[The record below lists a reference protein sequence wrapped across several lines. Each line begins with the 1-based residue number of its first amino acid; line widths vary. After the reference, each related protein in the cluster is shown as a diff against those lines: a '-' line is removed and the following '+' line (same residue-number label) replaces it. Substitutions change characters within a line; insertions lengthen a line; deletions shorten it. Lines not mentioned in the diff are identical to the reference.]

1 MTLRTSVTTLAL
13 GGLLVLSGAT
23 SARAQSP
30 TRDFVRV
37 RDGNLVIGR
46 RPYHF
51 VGANFWFAPY
61 LGAEHGG
68 DRARLVRE
76 LDHLKRMG
84 ITNLRIMASSE
95 GPSAAP
101 QRVHPAIQESPG
113 VYDENLL
120 GGLDFLLDELA
131 KRDMRAV
138 LILGNF
144 FQWTGGFSQY
154 VSWATGTPVPLP
166 ETDGHSWDDFQ
177 NYASTFYT
185 SDSAQTLFERYART
199 LINRR
204 NRISGVYYRDDPTVM
219 SWQLSNEPRGFAQGD
234 AFVRWVNRAGAFVK
248 KNAPRQLVSLGGEG
262 KLAQPVVNTR
272 FEDAS
277 RSPYIDYLTVHIW
290 IENWGWYDPAS
301 PASFDRSVGRAL
313 GYLGDHVAIARAMKK
328 PIVFEEF
335 GVSRD
340 ARDYASTAPTTMRDR
355 FLTIVLEAV
364 QHLAAEGEPVA
375 GANVWSW
382 SGESMPARPGLPWRD
397 GDPLTGDPPHERQ
410 GWYSIYNGDSSTLAI
425 LSDYA
430 RRMDTLTVRPWARRS
445 SEIPERSD
453 ASSATHVFRKGR
465 LQ

>member
-1 MTLRTSVTTLAL
+1 VQGGAL
-13 GGLLVLSGAT
+13 TIGG
-23 SARAQSP
+23 
-30 TRDFVRV
+30 
-37 RDGNLVIGR
+37 

-51 VGANFWFAPY
+51 VGVNFWFAPY
-61 LGAEHGG
+61 LGAERGG

-76 LDHLKRMG
+76 LDHLKQLG

-95 GPSAAP
+95 GPSTSP

-120 GGLDFLLDELA
+120 GGMDFLLAELG

-166 ETDGHSWDDFQ
+166 ETDNHSWDDFQ
-177 NYASTFYT
+177 NYSARFYT
-185 SDSAQTLFERYART
+185 LDSAQTLFERYARA
-199 LINRR
+199 LIGRR
-204 NRISGVYYRDDPTVM
+204 NRITGIAYRDDPTVM

-234 AFVRWVNRAGAFVK
+234 AFVRWVNRAGAVVK
-248 KNAPRQLVSLGGEG
+248 KSAPNQLVSLGGEG

-277 RSPYIDYLTVHIW
+277 RSPFIDYLTVHIW
-290 IENWGWYDPAS
+290 IENWGWFDPAS
-301 PASFDRSVGRAL
+301 SAATFDRSVGRAM
-313 GYLGDHVAIARAMKK
+313 GYLADHVAIAREMHK
-328 PIVFEEF
+328 PLVVEEF

-340 ARDYASTAPTTMRDR
+340 GRDYSSSAATTVRDR
-355 FLTIVLEAV
+355 FFAITLEAV

-382 SGESMPARPGLPWRD
+382 SGESTPARAGLPWRD

-410 GWYSIYNGDSSTLAI
+410 GWYSIYNGDSSTLDI
-425 LSDYA
+425 LSTYA
-430 RRMDTLTVRPWARRS
+430 RRMDTLSVRPWARRS
-445 SEIPERSD
+445 STMMKTGDVESVD
-453 ASSATHVFRKGR
+453 HVLKGEG